1 MTGRDPGEAEPA
13 RRGSRAV
20 RAVRTSAGL
29 ALVATGTALLVLP
42 GPGLLMIGAGVALIP
57 GGREK
62 LERAREVL
70 EPRARELAR
79 YVDRWIE
86 RRRAA

>member
-1 MTGRDPGEAEPA
+1 MADRDE
-13 RRGSRAV
+13 RRGSRALRV
-20 RAVRTSAGL
+20 VRTSAGL

-42 GPGLLMIGAGVALIP
+42 GPGVLMIGAGIALIP
-57 GGREK
+57 GGRRK

-79 YVDRWIE
+79 HVNRWIE
-86 RRRAA
+86 QRRPA